1 MSRTFT
7 TATDDSLIAL
17 IEGAKDRIA
26 VIAPGLTTP
35 VAKALAARMKEIPTL
50 SLTVILD
57 ADAEVYRMG
66 YGDPAALGI
75 IREASQNQ
83 MFDLREQP
91 GVRIGVVI
99 SDDRTM
105 VYAPV
110 SRNVEAGSTTE
121 EKPNA
126 ILLDGRVTE
135 KLAEASGAAEGEME
149 VGVTGMEPGR
159 VAQMTEDLKTNPPL
173 PFDLTRKLRVFTSAV
188 EFVELKVSNYKLS
201 KRRVSLPKEFVRV
214 DNTRL
219 KKRISSQIR
228 APLDEI
234 DSQKVTVV
242 IEGKDDEELQVDEAF
257 IEKERKE
264 IEDQFT
270 YVLPKKGRVIL
281 KRDRADFDRQIERL
295 KQILNK
301 YQDALKE
308 SVDSARE
315 SFKDQMYVEFK
326 EIWKSNPPSFLK
338 RRSGGDDPDR
348 IKVEIFN
355 RADALFSEIVNYD
368 PPEVIVNYKGIVIE
382 DIENHGFRAKL
393 RAAMEKARVDKD
405 TLKNLFE
412 IGAAVA
418 ARHSSQRI

>member
-7 TATDDSLIAL
+7 TATDDSLIEL
-17 IEGAKDRIA
+17 IEETKDRLV

-35 VAKALAARMKEIPTL
+35 VARALAARMKELPDL

-66 YGDPAALGI
+66 YGDVEALEI
-75 IREASQNQ
+75 IREASLNE

-126 ILLDGRVTE
+126 IMLDGGLTE

-149 VGVTGMEPGR
+149 VGVKGMEPGR

-201 KRRVSLPKEFVRV
+201 KRRVSLPEEFVSV
-214 DNTRL
+214 DDTKL
-219 KKRISSQIR
+219 KKRISGQIR

-242 IEGKDDEELQVDEAF
+242 IEGEDDEELQVDEAF

-264 IEDQFT
+264 IEDELT
-270 YVLPKKGRVIL
+270 YVLPKKGRIIL

-301 YQDALKE
+301 YQDALKK
-308 SVDSARE
+308 SVDTARE
-315 SFKDQMYVEFK
+315 DFKKQMLEEF
-326 EIWKSNPPSFLK
+326 EERWKLSPPSFLK

-348 IKVEIFN
+348 IKAEILK
-355 RADALFSEIVNYD
+355 RADNLFSKIVNYD
-368 PPEVIVNYKGIVIE
+368 PPEVIVNYKGIVIK

-412 IGAAVA
+412 IGDAAA